1 MCPGEND
8 VVEWNFF
15 VNSGY
20 FGGGGLRGGGV
31 VNTSKNDRA
40 MSAPLAGRQRELLR
54 RRQRSARGARGAR
67 TTRLPDQLH
76 VLLARIFAALDV
88 RRDARD
94 RDDRTEAKNRPGT
107 VLEER
112 PHIAGAAGDL
122 FRPLLDNVLDIGPD
136 CRRKFRRSRHVDRKA
151 LLHRLSTQVVELL
164 FPVLIH
170 VPVRLPALGKRNV
183 VTGDGAIAKLI
194 ALELRPFLDERRR
207 VGLPPRDLLRIKAL
221 QVKLS
226 STRRKLL

>member
-8 VVEWNFF
+8 VVDWNFL

-31 VNTSKNDRA
+31 VSTSKSERA
-40 MSAPLAGRQRELLR
+40 MSAPLAGCERELFR
-54 RRQRSARGARGAR
+54 RRQRSGARSARGAR

-122 FRPLLDNVLDIGPD
+122 FCPLLDNVLDIGP
-136 CRRKFRRSRHVDRKA
+136 
-151 LLHRLSTQVVELL
+151 
-164 FPVLIH
+164 
-170 VPVRLPALGKRNV
+170 
-183 VTGDGAIAKLI
+183 
-194 ALELRPFLDERRR
+194 
-207 VGLPPRDLLRIKAL
+207 
-221 QVKLS
+221 
-226 STRRKLL
+226 